1 VIIGTL
7 VSLSRRRLAATL
19 VALLGCLAAALA
31 VRAATLPD
39 STWVALPPLPQQGR
53 VAVLGLTVDP
63 DNNQVVVAGNSQG
76 SLLRSA
82 DGGNTWTSVHSGSSP
97 IVTVAFD
104 ALMPGLV
111 LAGTR
116 GAGAVASKDDGLT
129 WTTVSGLDGRA
140 VRVFGFAL
148 TLVAAGTDRGVYIS
162 QDGLVWTPSGLT
174 NTSIDALAVPVI
186 HDPVHLVAGGDMA
199 SAGGGVPLYQ
209 SADAGATWAPLSAA
223 ISGSVV
229 TRLAA
234 GPLPPTGN
242 VRPLIVATNAGF
254 FGSADNAA
262 NFVAFSGG
270 DQLPSIDYTQ
280 IAFVTDHYDR
290 LYTASDGG
298 GSDSGGLWWTGDAG
312 AHFTSLSPPVAS
324 VTALAVSNDEVP
336 ILYVATFRASDHVA
350 ALWAYRDTGAAA
362 RSPVTTP
369 TPIASGSRVSPTPKT
384 AAGTPAWIR
393 LLLSSQ
399 TPYEALGAVA
409 VIVILMAVV
418 AHFRGRRG

>member
-1 VIIGTL
+1 VIIGKL
-7 VSLSRRRLAATL
+7 VSLPRRRLAATL

-31 VRAATLPD
+31 VRAGTLPD

-53 VAVLGLTVDP
+53 VAVLALTVDP

-76 SLLRSA
+76 SLLRST
-82 DGGNTWTSVHSGSSP
+82 DGGNTWTPVHAGSSP

-116 GAGAVASKDDGLT
+116 GGGAVASKDDGVT
-129 WTTVSGLDGRA
+129 WTTVGGLDGRA
-140 VRVFGFAL
+140 VRVFAFAL
-148 TLVAAGTDRGVYIS
+148 TLVAAGTDHGVYIS
-162 QDGLVWTPSGLT
+162 QDGLTWTQSGLT

-186 HDPVHLVAGGDMA
+186 HDPVHLVAGGDTA
-199 SAGGGVPLYQ
+199 SAGGGVPLFQ
-209 SADAGATWAPLSAA
+209 SPDAGATWVPLGAA

-254 FGSADNAA
+254 FASADNGVT
-262 NFVAFSGG
+262 FVAFSGG
-270 DQLPSIDYTQ
+270 DQLPSTDYTQ
-280 IAFVTDHYDR
+280 IAFLTDHYDR

-298 GSDSGGLWWTGDAG
+298 GSDSGGLWYTRDAG
-312 AHFTSLSPPVAS
+312 VHFTSLSPPIPS

-336 ILYVATFRASDHVA
+336 ILYVATFRATDHVA
-350 ALWAYRDTGAAA
+350 ALWAYRDTGAPTLGP
-362 RSPVTTP
+362 SP
-369 TPIASGSRVSPTPKT
+369 TPIVSGSRVSPIPK
-384 AAGTPAWIR
+384 ASATPAWVR
-393 LLLSSQ
+393 ALLSSQ
-399 TPYEALGAVA
+399 TPYVALGAVA
-409 VIVILMAVV
+409 LIVILMAVV